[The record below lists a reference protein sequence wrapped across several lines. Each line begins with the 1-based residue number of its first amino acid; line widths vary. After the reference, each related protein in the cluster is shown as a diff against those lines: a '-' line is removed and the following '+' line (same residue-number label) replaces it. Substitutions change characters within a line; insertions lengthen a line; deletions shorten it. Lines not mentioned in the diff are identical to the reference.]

1 MPSGVASASLL
12 ESLDYHLRADE
23 DVAMK
28 VQC

>member
-23 DVAMK
+23 DVAME